1 MKISD
6 TISFP
11 TNTEMRLYTARLLR
25 KSRRKEIEVL
35 SGDYEL
41 VADAIEGYRVL
52 FSIWLKRFFAG
63 SMTVAACI
71 VLFFQLN
78 KSVPLE
84 SAVQASN
91 PERTFSYVPALEACH
106 SDFGHS
112 RMSTKETRKQTQI
125 APSISMEVAAKEMSF
140 QYEPDTSKTHP
151 FQEKQAEVFRTKF
164 YVDLGFR
171 IRFVEGYMLSDH
183 DYNMPKNIDVPLLGG
198 LPAEYENKKSK
209 QNEPEVVSHVV
220 NYKRNVD
227 QAIKDYAAGD
237 WIGAVTKFDVLIEK
251 FPNDVNLNFYLGMSH
266 YHMGEYESALYHLGK
281 SVTLENS
288 LFDQEQDFYIAMSY
302 LKNGEENLAAEY
314 LDVIAH
320 SNSFY
325 SQRAKDL
332 LK

>member
-1 MKISD
+1 MKVSD

-11 TNTEMRLYTARLLR
+11 SELEMRLYTARLLR
-25 KSRRKEIEVL
+25 KSRRKEIEIL
-35 SGDYEL
+35 SGHYEL
-41 VADAIEGYRVL
+41 VADAIEGYRIL

-63 SMTVAACI
+63 AMTVGACV
-71 VLFFQLN
+71 VLFYQLN

-84 SAVQASN
+84 AASQASN
-91 PERTFSYVPALEACH
+91 PVRTFFYLPALEVGH

-125 APSISMEVAAKEMSF
+125 APSISMEVVAKEMSF
-140 QYEPDTSKTHP
+140 QYEPDTSMTHL
-151 FQEKQAEVFRTKF
+151 FEEKQAEVFRTKF
-164 YVDLGFR
+164 YLDLGFR

-183 DYNMPKNIDVPLLGG
+183 DYNFPKNIDVPLLGG
-198 LPAEYENKKSK
+198 LPAEYENKKSEN
-209 QNEPEVVSHVV
+209 NEASVASHVV

-227 QAIKDYAAGD
+227 QAIKSYGAGD
-237 WIGAVTKFDVLIEK
+237 WIGTVMKFDVLIEK

-266 YHMGEYESALYHLGK
+266 YHLGDYERALYYLGK

-302 LKNGEENLAAEY
+302 FKNGERNLAAEY